1 MKNSN
6 IGEEQ
11 PVQGRSTVTGELN
24 IQTMSRK
31 NKKKAG
37 AFRAEV
43 KKEEEEEE
51 ERKEE
56 ERDTC
61 NAEIPE

>member
-43 KKEEEEEE
+43 KKEEEEEQ
-51 ERKEE
+51 KEE

-61 NAEIPE
+61 NAEIPD